1 MNIQR
6 LRFHLQQALVLL
18 DSLDKQAGRMDQ
30 QILDLLASADD
41 GLTTN
46 GITSILRRRRDTV
59 RTTLRLM
66 EQAHLITRNSARRW
80 VLGD

>member
-1 MNIQR
+1 VNLQR
-6 LRFHLQQALVLL
+6 LRYHAQQLLVAL
-18 DSLDKQAGRMDQ
+18 DALDKQAGRIDQ
-30 QILDLLASADD
+30 QILDLLSSTED
-41 GLTTN
+41 GLSTN

-66 EQAHLITRNSARRW
+66 EQAHQITRNSARRW